1 MHLKSLVG
9 NYVGC
14 NLLYSVM
21 CGARCYIK
29 HLMSCSLGCVNV
41 QVLEGSTDHVMSFP
55 KCGTHGLGNVLI
67 LFAVESLCVPAVVEL
82 LFLNEAANALL
93 TL

>member
-1 MHLKSLVG
+1 
-9 NYVGC
+9 
-14 NLLYSVM
+14 
-21 CGARCYIK
+21 
-29 HLMSCSLGCVNV
+29 MSCSLGCVNV

-67 LFAVESLCVPAVVEL
+67 LFAVESLCMPAVVEHF
-82 LFLNEAANALL
+82 FLNGAANALL